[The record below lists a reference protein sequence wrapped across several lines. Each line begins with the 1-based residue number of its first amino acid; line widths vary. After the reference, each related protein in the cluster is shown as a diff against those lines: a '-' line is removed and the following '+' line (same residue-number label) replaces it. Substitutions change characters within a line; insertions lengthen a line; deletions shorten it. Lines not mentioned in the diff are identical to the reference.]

1 MSDIKLTFWCV
12 LPVCLISPAAHSFT
26 LFDAWQAALE
36 YSADYSAAKYER
48 DAEAAKKVLA
58 RAELLPQTSANYQ
71 YQKQPYS
78 LSSNTQSN
86 GWNVQ
91 ISQVLFDRSKFA
103 QYKQGKLA
111 EEMADIRGPRG
122 KRSL

>member
-48 DAEAAKKVLA
+48 DDEAA
-58 RAELLPQTSANYQ
+58 
-71 YQKQPYS
+71 
-78 LSSNTQSN
+78 
-86 GWNVQ
+86 
-91 ISQVLFDRSKFA
+91 
-103 QYKQGKLA
+103 
-111 EEMADIRGPRG
+111 
-122 KRSL
+122 